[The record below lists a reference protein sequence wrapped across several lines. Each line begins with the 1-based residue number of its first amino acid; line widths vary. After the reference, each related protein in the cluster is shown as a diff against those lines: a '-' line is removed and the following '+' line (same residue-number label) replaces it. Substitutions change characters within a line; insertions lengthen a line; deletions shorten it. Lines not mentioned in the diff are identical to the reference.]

1 MNRIAVHILVDNGPP
16 ARIQYVE
23 DSALPRASIIVDND
37 YDQVLPAASDSY
49 GRFVAA
55 DGPVGQTRAPSESGN
70 FILSVSKAFDNGNS
84 WELAVFIAH
93 ALARV
98 GRLAQCNRRGKLGQ
112 PLLDDDRVD
121 KAIYLTG
128 RIKSLPC
135 VEDVEKV
142 TEKLKWA
149 HPDIEAWRARRI
161 PIQIFLPRNE
171 ETCLHEWAGDV
182 RRIDRVD
189 AVLELIVPAPR
200 RIDDVDAVPESIVPA
215 PRRDD
220 DVDAVPESIVPAP
233 PRRRRALPAALVV
246 LVLVLAGMGFW
257 QRESMAGWL
266 PLLAAWL
273 DRDRT
278 EERAGTPEGSDPQA
292 PPPRAEVDITVAAMP
307 APLRLLLRERRAP
320 RGATCMEVLFGGG
333 SPVLRD
339 TPAPEE
345 GVVGAGMLDG
355 LCGLEL
361 VIEPA
366 EPLLVWVVRRGDR
379 LLPERWPQDRPTLVS
394 APVRWRLDV
403 ALEDRGTRELEI
415 RAMRP
420 GGAVA
425 PGADPSASKDPL
437 REGAALWNWRYRFGN

>member
-23 DSALPRASIIVDND
+23 HNALARASIIVDND
-37 YDQVLPAASDSY
+37 YDKVLPASGSY

-55 DGPVGQTRAPSESGN
+55 GGPVGRTRAPSESGN
-70 FILSVSKAFDNGNS
+70 FTLSVSEAFDTGNS

-98 GRLAQCNRRGKLGQ
+98 GRLAQCNRPGQ
-112 PLLDDDRVD
+112 PGQPPPDDDPVD
-121 KAIYLTG
+121 EALYLTG
-128 RIKSLPC
+128 RIRSLPR

-142 TEKLKWA
+142 AEKLERA
-149 HPDIEAWRARRI
+149 HRDIEAWRARDI
-161 PIQIFLPRNE
+161 PIQIFLPRTE
-171 ETCLHEWAGDV
+171 ETRLPEWAGD
-182 RRIDRVD
+182 
-189 AVLELIVPAPR
+189 AR
-200 RIDDVDAVPESIVPA
+200 RIDDVDAVL
-215 PRRDD
+215 
-220 DVDAVPESIVPAP
+220 ESIVPAP

-246 LVLVLAGMGFW
+246 LGLVLAGMGFW

-292 PPPRAEVDITVAAMP
+292 PPPRAEDDIIVAATP

-333 SPVLRD
+333 SPEFRE
-339 TPAPEE
+339 TPAPDE
-345 GVVGAGMLDG
+345 GVVGSSPLDG
-355 LCGLEL
+355 LCGLEI

-366 EPLLVWVVRRGDR
+366 EPLLVWVARRGGR
-379 LLPERWPQDRPTLVS
+379 LLPEVWPQDRPTLVS

-403 ALEDRGTRELEI
+403 VLEDRGTRELEI
-415 RAMRP
+415 QAMRP